1 MPILLKTG
9 KKIMSGNA
17 VCLARHAAKMRSQGK
32 KKLSLW
38 VTPEEEQFIRA
49 FLLEPQRRQREKEN
63 RA

>member
-9 KKIMSGNA
+9 KKIMSANA
-17 VCLARHAAKMRSQGK
+17 VRLARHAKMRSQGK